1 MATDKNAKTGNYVY
15 GLDIGTRSIVG
26 TVGYRQKDRFVVVAQ
41 QSIEHESRAMID
53 GQIHDINTVS
63 ETIRE
68 VTDILEER
76 IKQPLKQV
84 CIAAAGRV
92 LKTVTVHVDMDLEG
106 EKTISKEDI
115 FALDSLGIEKAYETF
130 SKSDDFDEN
139 MKFYCVGYSV
149 MHYFM
154 NGYPMNQLENHNA
167 KEISA
172 DLIATFLPDD
182 VVDGLYKSV
191 ELAGLEVANLT
202 LEPIAAIELA
212 IPDMYRMLN
221 IALIDVGAGTSDIS
235 ITKDGSII
243 AYGMLPIAGDC
254 LTEDIARHCLVDF
267 KTSETI
273 KRGITEQDIV
283 EYKDIMGIPQKIS
296 KEEVLSVI
304 SDNLENMSR
313 LAAEKIKELNGNKP
327 VSAVFVVGGG
337 GKIDTYTERVAKH
350 LGIAPER
357 CAVRGEEVMT
367 KVDFM
372 EKDVVKD
379 SLLVTPIGICLN
391 FYEQSN
397 NFIFVNFNEKRIKLY
412 DNNHLAIVDAA
423 ILAEFPNEDLFP
435 KRGESL
441 DFTLN
446 GQAISLRG
454 KRGESATVWLNG
466 EEADIHASIRSND
479 IIRVVPSTVGEKAS
493 MVVSKLP
500 GYNGN
505 LTIKLEESEMIL
517 PKLASVNGKLQSAYY
532 QIQDGDV
539 VELMDYYT
547 VLQIAE
553 FMDVSAE
560 SIKSV
565 WVNHEK
571 AGLDTKVYHNFSVSF
586 EMKDDLDVDMEL
598 DLDGEVTVNGTT
610 ENEIIENETTEN
622 ETIENETVVNK
633 TTENETTI
641 NNTTGVKTANDSTS
655 INHTVKSELSQ
666 TAEKNNDTSALSALE
681 KAKQSA
687 QQTIEKL
694 QFEHAEESLMAM
706 IQSAMNPESAKTSDT
721 DSDKISV
728 KAAPLKINKS
738 AKELYSSIQSNISRI
753 KSGEDIVQI
762 RKEAIEDD
770 NSHISKDINRGNNT
784 QIRKQ
789 TSVQER
795 SQIQKHAVMQDSSLI
810 HTEIGK
816 ERDESDQKEAIKETM
831 KADNVQTAP
840 PILPPPTVEIIN
852 GKTTQTIHVL
862 VNGQPVT
869 LKGKADY
876 IYVDVFEFYEFDL
889 SKPQGKAVVT
899 MINGR
904 DAQYVEPLSN
914 GDELQIYWRD

>member
-1 MATDKNAKTGNYVY
+1 MATDKNAKSTTYVY

-26 TVGYRQKDRFVVVAQ
+26 TVGYCQKDRFVVVAQ

-68 VTDILEER
+68 VTDILEAR

-154 NGYPMNQLENHNA
+154 NGYPMNQLENHKA

-212 IPDMYRMLN
+212 IPEMYRMLN

-267 KTSETI
+267 KTAETI
-273 KRGITEQDIV
+273 KRGITEQDYV
-283 EYKDIMGIPQKIS
+283 EYKDIMGIPQKIT
-296 KEEVLSVI
+296 KDEVLSVI

-337 GKIDTYTERVAKH
+337 GKIDTYTDRVAKH

-367 KVDFM
+367 KVEFM

-412 DNNHLAIVDAA
+412 DNNRLAIVDAA

-441 DFTLN
+441 NFTLN
-446 GQAISLRG
+446 GQAMSLRG

-479 IIRVVPSTVGEKAS
+479 IIRVVPSTAGEKAS

-505 LTIKLEESEMIL
+505 LTIKFEESEMIL

-586 EMKDDLDVDMEL
+586 EMKNASDVDVEL

-610 ENEIIENETTEN
+610 EN
-622 ETIENETVVNK
+622 V

-666 TAEKNNDTSALSALE
+666 TVEKNNDTSALSTLE

-706 IQSAMNPESAKTSDT
+706 IQSAMNPESAKVSDT
-721 DSDKISV
+721 SSDKISV
-728 KAAPLKINKS
+728 KATPLKIDKS

-762 RKEAIEDD
+762 RKEAIGDD
-770 NSHISKDINRGNNT
+770 NSHISKNINRGNNT

-795 SQIQKHAVMQDSSLI
+795 SQIQKHAVMQDPSLI
-810 HTEIGK
+810 QTEIGK
-816 ERDESDQKEAIKETM
+816 ERDESDQKEAIKEKM

-840 PILPPPTVEIIN
+840 PILPPSTVEVVD

-862 VNGQPVT
+862 VNGQLVT

>member
-1 MATDKNAKTGNYVY
+1 MATDKNAKEGNYVY

-26 TVGYRQKDRFVVVAQ
+26 TVGYRQKDRFIVVAQ
-41 QSIEHESRAMID
+41 QSIEHESRAMLD

-63 ETIRE
+63 ETIGE

-130 SKSDDFDEN
+130 TKSNDYDEN
-139 MKFYCVGYSV
+139 IKFYCVGYSV

-154 NGYPMNQLENHNA
+154 NGYPMNQLENHKA

-212 IPDMYRMLN
+212 IPEMYRMLN

-267 KTSETI
+267 QTAETI
-273 KRGITEQDIV
+273 KRGIMEQDIV

-304 SDNLENMSR
+304 SDNLENMTR

-337 GKIDTYTERVAKH
+337 GKIETYTERVAKH

-372 EKDVVKD
+372 EKNVVKD
-379 SLLVTPIGICLN
+379 SLLVTPIGICMN
-391 FYEQSN
+391 YYEQSN

-412 DNNHLAIVDAA
+412 DNSHLAIVDAA
-423 ILAEFPNEDLFP
+423 IIAEFPNEDLFP

-441 DFTLN
+441 DFILN
-446 GQAISLRG
+446 GQALSLRG

-466 EEADIHASIRSND
+466 EEADIHSSIRSND
-479 IIRVVPSTVGEKAS
+479 IIRVVPSTAGEKAS

-505 LTIKLEESEMIL
+505 LTIKFEDSEMIL

-547 VLQIAE
+547 VFQIAE

-586 EMKDDLDVDMEL
+586 EMTDASDADIEMDISEKMTKKEIELSADAASVKAAGYMMTNADEATLDK
-598 DLDGEVTVNGTT
+598 
-610 ENEIIENETTEN
+610 
-622 ETIENETVVNK
+622 TIENKTKIDKITVNDITVSKTAIDK
-633 TTENETTI
+633 TTADHFVNPATTHAVEKLNET
-641 NNTTGVKTANDSTS
+641 
-655 INHTVKSELSQ
+655 
-666 TAEKNNDTSALSALE
+666 ALSALE
-681 KAKQSA
+681 KAKQNA
-687 QQTIEKL
+687 QKTIDQL

-706 IQSAMNPESAKTSDT
+706 IQSAMNMDNTKSTASA
-721 DSDKISV
+721 SDKVNV
-728 KAAPLKINKS
+728 KPASLKINKS
-738 AKELYSSIQSNISRI
+738 AKELYSSIQNNISRI

-762 RKEAIEDD
+762 RKEAIGEDD
-770 NSHISKDINRGNNT
+770 SQISKDVNRENNT
-784 QIRKQ
+784 RIRKQ
-789 TSVQER
+789 TIVQDR
-795 SQIQKHAVMQDSSLI
+795 SQI
-810 HTEIGK
+810 
-816 ERDESDQKEAIKETM
+816 RKEAIVHDNSLIQEESGKESNAI
-831 KADNVQTAP
+831 KEDNVQPVP
-840 PILPPPTVEIIN
+840 PILPPPTVEVIN

-862 VNGQPVT
+862 VNGKPVT

>member
-1 MATDKNAKTGNYVY
+1 LATDKNAKSTTYVY

-68 VTDILEER
+68 VTDILEAR

-154 NGYPMNQLENHNA
+154 NGYPMNQLENHKA

-212 IPDMYRMLN
+212 IPEMYRMLN

-267 KTSETI
+267 KTAETI
-273 KRGITEQDIV
+273 KRGITEQDYV
-283 EYKDIMGIPQKIS
+283 EYKDIMGIPQKIT
-296 KEEVLSVI
+296 KDEVLSVI

-337 GKIDTYTERVAKH
+337 GKIDTYTDRVAKH

-367 KVDFM
+367 KVEFM

-412 DNNHLAIVDAA
+412 DNNRLAIVDAA

-441 DFTLN
+441 NFTLN
-446 GQAISLRG
+446 GQAMSLRG

-479 IIRVVPSTVGEKAS
+479 IIRVVPSTAGEKAS

-505 LTIKLEESEMIL
+505 LTIKFEESEMIL

-586 EMKDDLDVDMEL
+586 EMKNASDVDVEL

-610 ENEIIENETTEN
+610 EN
-622 ETIENETVVNK
+622 V

-666 TAEKNNDTSALSALE
+666 TVEKNNDTSALSTLE

-706 IQSAMNPESAKTSDT
+706 IQSAMNPESAKVSDT
-721 DSDKISV
+721 SSDKISV
-728 KAAPLKINKS
+728 KATPLKIDKS

-762 RKEAIEDD
+762 RKEAIGDD
-770 NSHISKDINRGNNT
+770 NSHISKNINRGNNT

-795 SQIQKHAVMQDSSLI
+795 SQIQKHAVMQDPSLI
-810 HTEIGK
+810 QTEIGK
-816 ERDESDQKEAIKETM
+816 ERDESDQKEAIKEKM

-840 PILPPPTVEIIN
+840 PILPPSTVEVVD

-862 VNGQPVT
+862 VNGQLVT

>member
-1 MATDKNAKTGNYVY
+1 MATDKNAKTSTYVY

-149 MHYFM
+149 MHYYM
-154 NGYPMNQLENHNA
+154 NGYPMNQLENHKA

-212 IPDMYRMLN
+212 IPEMYRMLN

-267 KTSETI
+267 QTAETI
-273 KRGITEQDIV
+273 KRGITEQDFV

-337 GKIDTYTERVAKH
+337 GKIDTYTDRVAKH

-391 FYEQSN
+391 YYEQSN

-446 GQAISLRG
+446 GQAMSLRG

-479 IIRVVPSTVGEKAS
+479 IIRVVPSTAGEKAS

-505 LTIKLEESEMIL
+505 LTIKFEESEMLL

-560 SIKSV
+560 SIKNV

-586 EMKDDLDVDMEL
+586 EMKDDSD
-598 DLDGEVTVNGTT
+598 T
-610 ENEIIENETTEN
+610 ENKMVSSDEITDN
-622 ETIENETVVNK
+622 VV
-633 TTENETTI
+633 EP
-641 NNTTGVKTANDSTS
+641 S
-655 INHTVKSELSQ
+655 INTSSENTVGYMMTKTDEIMIDKVAINKAAIDKATTQVVENSNE
-666 TAEKNNDTSALSALE
+666 TSALSALE

-687 QQTIEKL
+687 QKTIEKL

-706 IQSAMNPESAKTSDT
+706 IQSAMNPESTKASDT
-721 DSDKISV
+721 ASDKVNV
-728 KAAPLKINKS
+728 KPAPLKINKS

-762 RKEAIEDD
+762 RKEAMEDD

-789 TSVQER
+789 TIAQDH
-795 SQIQKHAVMQDSSLI
+795 SQIRKQTIAQDSSLI
-810 HTEIGK
+810 QTETSE
-816 ERDESDQKEAIKETM
+816 ERDTSDQKEAIKEAM
-831 KADNVQTAP
+831 KADNVQTVP
-840 PILPPPTVEIIN
+840 PILPPPTVEVIN

-862 VNGQPVT
+862 VNGKPVT

>member
-1 MATDKNAKTGNYVY
+1 MATDKNAKTSTYVY

-149 MHYFM
+149 MHYYM
-154 NGYPMNQLENHNA
+154 NGYPMNQLENHKA

-212 IPDMYRMLN
+212 IPEMYRMLN

-267 KTSETI
+267 QTAETI
-273 KRGITEQDIV
+273 KRGITEQDFV

-337 GKIDTYTERVAKH
+337 GKIDTYTDRVAKH

-391 FYEQSN
+391 YYEQSN

-441 DFTLN
+441 DFILN
-446 GQAISLRG
+446 GQAMSLRG

-479 IIRVVPSTVGEKAS
+479 IIRVVPSTAGEKAS

-505 LTIKLEESEMIL
+505 LTIKFEESEMLL

-560 SIKSV
+560 SIKNV

-571 AGLDTKVYHNFSVSF
+571 AELDTKVYHNFSVSF
-586 EMKDDLDVDMEL
+586 EMKDDSDADISSESANTSS
-598 DLDGEVTVNGTT
+598 ENTVGYMMTKTDETMIDKVAINKAAIDKATT
-610 ENEIIENETTEN
+610 QVVENSNE
-622 ETIENETVVNK
+622 
-633 TTENETTI
+633 
-641 NNTTGVKTANDSTS
+641 
-655 INHTVKSELSQ
+655 
-666 TAEKNNDTSALSALE
+666 TSALSALE

-687 QQTIEKL
+687 QKTIEKL

-706 IQSAMNPESAKTSDT
+706 IQSAMNPESTKASDT
-721 DSDKISV
+721 ASDKVNV
-728 KAAPLKINKS
+728 KPAPLKINKS

-762 RKEAIEDD
+762 RKEAMEDD

-789 TSVQER
+789 T
-795 SQIQKHAVMQDSSLI
+795 IAQDFSLI
-810 HTEIGK
+810 QTETG
-816 ERDESDQKEAIKETM
+816 EE
-831 KADNVQTAP
+831 VP
-840 PILPPPTVEIIN
+840 PILPPPTVEVIN

-862 VNGQPVT
+862 VNGKPVT